1 MVVEVSEKDDE
12 GDRVADEGVVHPV
25 GEVAVDIEG
34 QGCVAD
40 GEVELNL
47 RQEDRDKIC

>member
-1 MVVEVSEKDDE
+1 M
-12 GDRVADEGVVHPV
+12 HPV
-25 GEVAVDIEG
+25 GEVAVDVER

-47 RQEDRDKIC
+47 RHEDRDKITFCTA